1 MAMATSAVMRTGAAT
16 PSGATAARAARGTVG
31 TGDGTAHSTGA
42 ATWRRNSRRGKGIGC
57 TGGTTG
63 GRRNG
68 GAAATAMAT
77 HRNVAAN
84 AAITSRSRRRH
95 PKPSQGASNAS
106 LPLRPS
112 TNNFTPGERNH
123 HHHRSR
129 GVAPLNVI
137 SDSRTDT
144 SSTSTSTST
153 SMEYGSASNLV
164 EVDRP
169 RGNSTTAQVSFF
181 LFPYGQFD

>member
-1 MAMATSAVMRTGAAT
+1 MATSAVMRTGAAT
-16 PSGATAARAARGTVG
+16 PSGTTARAARGTVG

-42 ATWRRNSRRGKGIGC
+42 ATWRRNSRRRGIAIPC
-57 TGGTTG
+57 TGGATG

-68 GAAATAMAT
+68 GTAATAMAT

-84 AAITSRSRRRH
+84 AAITSRRRH
-95 PKPSQGASNAS
+95 GSKPSQGASNAS

-112 TNNFTPGERNH
+112 VNNFITPGERNH

-169 RGNSTTAQVSFF
+169 RGNSTTAQVSLF

>member
-1 MAMATSAVMRTGAAT
+1 MATSAVMRTGAAT

-42 ATWRRNSRRGKGIGC
+42 ATWRRNSRRRGKAIPAR
-57 TGGTTG
+57 G
-63 GRRNG
+63 GRRASIRNG
-68 GAAATAMAT
+68 GTAATAMAT

-84 AAITSRSRRRH
+84 AAISSRRRH
-95 PKPSQGASNAS
+95 GSKPSHGASNAS

-112 TNNFTPGERNH
+112 MNNFITPGERNH

-169 RGNSTTAQVSFF
+169 RGNSTTAQVSSF
-181 LFPYGQFD
+181 LFPYELLE

>member
-1 MAMATSAVMRTGAAT
+1 MATSAVMRTGAAT
-16 PSGATAARAARGTVG
+16 PSGTTARAARGTVG

-42 ATWRRNSRRGKGIGC
+42 ATWRRNSRRGKAIP
-57 TGGTTG
+57 GGATG

-68 GAAATAMAT
+68 GTAATAMAT

-84 AAITSRSRRRH
+84 AAISSRRRH
-95 PKPSQGASNAS
+95 GSKPSQRASNAS

-112 TNNFTPGERNH
+112 MNNFTPGERNH

-169 RGNSTTAQVSFF
+169 RGNSTTAQVSSF
-181 LFPYGQFD
+181 LSPYELLE

>member
-16 PSGATAARAARGTVG
+16 PSGTTARAARGTVG

-42 ATWRRNSRRGKGIGC
+42 ATWRRNSRRGKTIPGGA
-57 TGGTTG
+57 TGVHPNGGTAT
-63 GRRNG
+63 
-68 GAAATAMAT
+68 TAMAT

-84 AAITSRSRRRH
+84 AAITSRRRH
-95 PKPSQGASNAS
+95 GSKPSHGASNAS
-106 LPLRPS
+106 PLRPS
-112 TNNFTPGERNH
+112 TNFITPGERNH

-169 RGNSTTAQVSFF
+169 RGNSTTAQVKFIFISVRAI
-181 LFPYGQFD
+181 

>member
-1 MAMATSAVMRTGAAT
+1 MATSAVMRTGAAT
-16 PSGATAARAARGTVG
+16 PSGSAAARAARGTVG

-42 ATWRRNSRRGKGIGC
+42 ATWRRNSRRGKTIP
-57 TGGTTG
+57 GGATG

-68 GAAATAMAT
+68 GTATTAMAT

-84 AAITSRSRRRH
+84 AAITSRRRH
-95 PKPSQGASNAS
+95 GSKPSHGASNAS

-112 TNNFTPGERNH
+112 MNNFTPGERNH

-153 SMEYGSASNLV
+153 STSMEYGSASNLV

-169 RGNSTTAQVSFF
+169 RGNSTTAQVSLF

>member
-1 MAMATSAVMRTGAAT
+1 MATSAVMRTGAAT
-16 PSGATAARAARGTVG
+16 PSGSAAARAARGTVG

-42 ATWRRNSRRGKGIGC
+42 ATWRRNSRRGKTIP
-57 TGGTTG
+57 GGATG

-68 GAAATAMAT
+68 GTATTAMAT

-84 AAITSRSRRRH
+84 AAISSRRRH
-95 PKPSQGASNAS
+95 GSKPSQRASNAS

-112 TNNFTPGERNH
+112 MNNFTPGERNH

-169 RGNSTTAQVSFF
+169 RGNSTTAQVSSF
-181 LFPYGQFD
+181 LSPYELLE

>member
-1 MAMATSAVMRTGAAT
+1 MATSAVMRTGAAT

-42 ATWRRNSRRGKGIGC
+42 ATWRNLRRRGIAIPC
-57 TGGTTG
+57 TGGATG
-63 GRRNG
+63 VHPNG
-68 GAAATAMAT
+68 GTAATAMAT

-84 AAITSRSRRRH
+84 AAISSRRRH
-95 PKPSQGASNAS
+95 GSKPSQRASNAS

-112 TNNFTPGERNH
+112 MNNFITPGERNH

-169 RGNSTTAQVSFF
+169 RGNSTTAQVSLF

>member
-1 MAMATSAVMRTGAAT
+1 MATSAVMRTGAAT
-16 PSGATAARAARGTVG
+16 PSGSAAARAARGTVG

-42 ATWRRNSRRGKGIGC
+42 ATWRRNSRRGKAIPC
-57 TGGTTG
+57 TGGATG

-68 GAAATAMAT
+68 GTAATAMAT

-84 AAITSRSRRRH
+84 AAITSRRRH
-95 PKPSQGASNAS
+95 GSKPSHGASNAS

-112 TNNFTPGERNH
+112 VNNFITPGDRNHH

-169 RGNSTTAQVSFF
+169 RGNSTTAQVSSF
-181 LFPYGQFD
+181 LFPYELLE

>member
-1 MAMATSAVMRTGAAT
+1 MATSTVMRPGAAT
-16 PSGATAARAARGTVG
+16 PSGSAAARAARGTVG

-42 ATWRRNSRRGKGIGC
+42 ATWRRNSRRGKTIPGGA
-57 TGGTTG
+57 TGVHPNGGTAT
-63 GRRNG
+63 
-68 GAAATAMAT
+68 TAMAT

-84 AAITSRSRRRH
+84 AAISSRRRH
-95 PKPSQGASNAS
+95 GSKPSQRASNAS

-112 TNNFTPGERNH
+112 VNNFTPGERNH

-169 RGNSTTAQVSFF
+169 RGNSTTAQVKFIFISVRAI
-181 LFPYGQFD
+181 

>member
-1 MAMATSAVMRTGAAT
+1 MAMATSVVMRIGAAT
-16 PSGATAARAARGTVG
+16 PSGATARARGTVG

-42 ATWRRNSRRGKGIGC
+42 ATWRRNSRRGKAIPCKGVS
-57 TGGTTG
+57 TG

-68 GAAATAMAT
+68 GTAATAMAT

-84 AAITSRSRRRH
+84 AAITSRRRH
-95 PKPSQGASNAS
+95 GSKPSHGASNAS

-112 TNNFTPGERNH
+112 VNNFITPGERNH

-169 RGNSTTAQVSFF
+169 RGNSTTAQVSSF
-181 LFPYGQFD
+181 LSPYELLE

>member
-1 MAMATSAVMRTGAAT
+1 MATSAVMRTGAAT

-42 ATWRRNSRRGKGIGC
+42 ATWRNLRRRGIAIPC
-57 TGGTTG
+57 TGGATG
-63 GRRNG
+63 VHPNG
-68 GAAATAMAT
+68 GTAATAMAT

-84 AAITSRSRRRH
+84 AAISSRRRH
-95 PKPSQGASNAS
+95 GSKPSHGASNAS

-112 TNNFTPGERNH
+112 MNNFITPGERNH

-169 RGNSTTAQVSFF
+169 RGNSTTAQVSSF
-181 LFPYGQFD
+181 LFPYELLE

>member
-1 MAMATSAVMRTGAAT
+1 MATSTVMRPGAAT
-16 PSGATAARAARGTVG
+16 PSGSAAARAARGTVG

-42 ATWRRNSRRGKGIGC
+42 ATWRRNSRRGIAIAC
-57 TGGTTG
+57 TGGATG

-68 GAAATAMAT
+68 GTAATAMAT

-84 AAITSRSRRRH
+84 GTISSRRRH
-95 PKPSQGASNAS
+95 GSKPSHGASNAS

-153 SMEYGSASNLV
+153 STSMEYGSASNLV

-169 RGNSTTAQVSFF
+169 RGNSTTAQVSLF
-181 LFPYGQFD
+181 LFPYGQLE

>member
-1 MAMATSAVMRTGAAT
+1 MEKKLTEGVKRSQGGA
-16 PSGATAARAARGTVG
+16 
-31 TGDGTAHSTGA
+31 
-42 ATWRRNSRRGKGIGC
+42 
-57 TGGTTG
+57 TG

-68 GAAATAMAT
+68 GTAATAMAT

-84 AAITSRSRRRH
+84 AAITSRRRH
-95 PKPSQGASNAS
+95 GSKPSQGASNAS

-112 TNNFTPGERNH
+112 VNNFITPGERNH

-169 RGNSTTAQVSFF
+169 RGNSTTAQVKFIFISV
-181 LFPYGQFD
+181 

>member
-1 MAMATSAVMRTGAAT
+1 MATSAVMRTGAAT
-16 PSGATAARAARGTVG
+16 PSGSAAARAARGTVG

-42 ATWRRNSRRGKGIGC
+42 ATWRRNSRRGKAIPC
-57 TGGTTG
+57 TGVATG

-68 GAAATAMAT
+68 GTAATAMAT

-84 AAITSRSRRRH
+84 AAISSRRRH
-95 PKPSQGASNAS
+95 GSKPSHGASNAS

-112 TNNFTPGERNH
+112 MNNFPPGDRNHH

-144 SSTSTSTST
+144 SSTSTSTSTST

-169 RGNSTTAQVSFF
+169 RGNSTTAQVSLF
-181 LFPYGQFD
+181 LFPYGQLD

>member
-1 MAMATSAVMRTGAAT
+1 MATSAVMRTGAAT
-16 PSGATAARAARGTVG
+16 PSGSAAARAARGTVG

-42 ATWRRNSRRGKGIGC
+42 ATWRRNSRRGKAIPGGA
-57 TGGTTG
+57 TGVHPNGGT
-63 GRRNG
+63 
-68 GAAATAMAT
+68 AATAMAT

-84 AAITSRSRRRH
+84 AAISSRSRRRH
-95 PKPSQGASNAS
+95 PKPSQRASNAS

-112 TNNFTPGERNH
+112 VNNFTPGERNH

-169 RGNSTTAQVSFF
+169 RGNSTTAQVSLF

>member
-1 MAMATSAVMRTGAAT
+1 MAMATSVVMRTGAAT
-16 PSGATAARAARGTVG
+16 PSGSAAARAARGTVG

-42 ATWRRNSRRGKGIGC
+42 ATWRRNSRRGKTIP
-57 TGGTTG
+57 GGATG

-68 GAAATAMAT
+68 GTAATAMAT

-84 AAITSRSRRRH
+84 AAITSRRRH
-95 PKPSQGASNAS
+95 GSKPSHGASNAS

-112 TNNFTPGERNH
+112 MNNFTPGERNH

-169 RGNSTTAQVSFF
+169 RGNSTTAQVSLF

>member
-1 MAMATSAVMRTGAAT
+1 MRTGAAT

-42 ATWRRNSRRGKGIGC
+42 ATWRRNSRRRGKAIPC
-57 TGGTTG
+57 TGGATG
-63 GRRNG
+63 GQPERGNG
-68 GAAATAMAT
+68 G
-77 HRNVAAN
+77 HGDGH
-84 AAITSRSRRRH
+84 TSERRSQRRH
-95 PKPSQGASNAS
+95 LLTAASWIQAVAGASNAS

-112 TNNFTPGERNH
+112 MNNFITPGERNH

-169 RGNSTTAQVSFF
+169 RGNSTTAQVKFHF
-181 LFPYGQFD
+181 YFRMNY

>member
-1 MAMATSAVMRTGAAT
+1 MATSAVMRTGAAT
-16 PSGATAARAARGTVG
+16 PSGSAAARAARGTVG

-42 ATWRRNSRRGKGIGC
+42 ATWRNLRRGKAIGGA
-57 TGGTTG
+57 TGVHPNGGT
-63 GRRNG
+63 
-68 GAAATAMAT
+68 AATAMAT

-84 AAITSRSRRRH
+84 AAISSRRRH
-95 PKPSQGASNAS
+95 GSKPSHGASNAS

-112 TNNFTPGERNH
+112 VNNFTPGERNH

-169 RGNSTTAQVSFF
+169 RGNSTTAQVSSF
-181 LFPYGQFD
+181 LSPYELLE